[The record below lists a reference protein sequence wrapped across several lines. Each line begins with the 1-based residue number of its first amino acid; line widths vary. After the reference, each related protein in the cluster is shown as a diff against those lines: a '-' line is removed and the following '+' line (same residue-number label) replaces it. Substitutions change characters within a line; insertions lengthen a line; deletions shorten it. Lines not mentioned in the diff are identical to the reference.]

1 MRVTILGTGTSG
13 GVPLIGCSCAVC
25 MSADPRDK
33 RLRTSAM
40 VEVDGRVLV
49 IDAGPD
55 FRYQML
61 RAHVATIDALLITH
75 GHRDHIGGLDDIRP
89 FNYLQGKII
98 DLYCDEWA
106 EAMIREQY
114 SYAFNDNNYDFA
126 PKVKFHRVNLEPF
139 IAHGIPVIPIEVMHY
154 KLPVRGYRIGDF
166 TYITDAKTI
175 SGEEKQKIK
184 GSKVIIVNAL
194 RAHDHIAHYT
204 IAEALALIAEV
215 QPSIAYLT
223 HLSHQFGLHAD
234 MEPTLPHNVKIAYD
248 GLVIDID

>member
-13 GVPLIGCSCAVC
+13 GVPIIGCGCEVC
-25 MSADPRDK
+25 TSTDLRDK

-40 VEVDGRVLV
+40 VEVDGQVLV

-61 RAHVATIDALLITH
+61 HHHVKTIDSLLITH

-98 DLYCDEWA
+98 DIYCDEWA

-114 SYAFNDNNYDFA
+114 PYAFNNDNYDFA
-126 PKVKFHRVNLEPF
+126 PKVKFHRVRFDPF
-139 IAHGIPVIPIEVMHY
+139 VANGINITPIEVMHY
-154 KLPVRGYRIGDF
+154 KLPVRGYRIKDF

-175 SGEEKQKIK
+175 SDAEKQKIK
-184 GSKVIIVNAL
+184 NSKVLIVNAL
-194 RAHDHIAHYT
+194 RPQEHIAHYT
-204 IAEALALIAEV
+204 IAEALKLVEEV
-215 QPSIAYLT
+215 NPEMTYLT
-223 HLSHQFGLHAD
+223 HISHQFGRHAD
-234 MEPTLPHNVKIAYD
+234 MEHTLPPNVRIAYD
-248 GLVIDID
+248 GLVLDIG